1 MTRSLLFPVLLL
13 ALASSAAFAQTAG
26 PLSAD
31 PGRAR
36 AAGPAPGRRPAA
48 LTLPFFDDF
57 ATQTEGEP
65 SQQRWAGG
73 GGALV
78 NNRFP
83 VAPPTRNVATLD
95 GLRANGQPY
104 GSSSAYSD
112 TDTLT
117 SQPLDLSGFTA
128 ADNIYLSF
136 FWQSGSVVGPAKANS
151 GSQPVLL
158 ELEFLDRN
166 QAWQSVW
173 QQLSTGQRT
182 DFQQQLIAVTQPQY
196 LHGAFQFR
204 FRATGNLATTTDAWS
219 LDYVQLD
226 RNRAATAG
234 SYRDIATSAPLGSL
248 LKRYAA
254 MPVWQYNAAPAPA
267 AELNDQTSTTINNLD
282 AGPAPTPVS
291 WTGTVR
297 VLPDGAPATFLTGS
311 KSLNASARQDV
322 IAGSLR
328 PAPLPVTAEPKRIR
342 HQITLQTNETNPRT
356 LPNDTISRVTELSDY
371 YAYDDGTAEGTFQVS
386 RGSTGP
392 ASYFVYRIDLNKP
405 DQVRG
410 LRLFP
415 LPSPTATSQGLA
427 VAVWAADATTPG
439 QPAATP
445 LATRGYAV
453 PATLPAGELSVDV
466 NFPAPVPVSG
476 TFYIGYAP
484 NSQYLQFGA
493 DFNSTVPAGY
503 LLSSSGAAPQ
513 VTWTDVTSAAAFQR
527 QPFTPMMRP
536 LMTNGVATPTTS
548 ATPAAALSLYPNPS
562 TGRVRVQGRYR
573 AAVVLDA
580 LGRVAWQQPPAQA
593 GQPTLDLRALP
604 AGLYLVRLTLPD
616 GATTATK
623 RLVITK

>member
-1 MTRSLLFPVLLL
+1 MTRPLLL
-13 ALASSAAFAQTAG
+13 LILLLTFVVSFTAYAQTVG

-31 PGRAR
+31 PGRA
-36 AAGPAPGRRPAA
+36 ALLPTAPARRPAA

-57 ATQTEGEP
+57 ATQPEGAP
-65 SQQRWAGG
+65 SAQRWAKG
-73 GGALV
+73 GGALI

-83 VAPPTRNVATLD
+83 VAPPTRNVVTLD

-112 TDTLT
+112 IDTLT
-117 SQPLDLSGFTA
+117 SQAFDLSGLTP
-128 ADNIYLSF
+128 ADNVYLSF

-166 QAWQSVW
+166 QVWQGVW
-173 QQLSTGQRT
+173 QQTSTGQRT
-182 DFQQQLIAVTQPQY
+182 DFQQQLVAVTPAQY

-204 FRATGNLATTTDAWS
+204 FRATGNLATTNDAWS
-219 LDYVQLD
+219 LDYVLLD
-226 RNRAATAG
+226 RNRSATDN

-254 MPVWQYNAAPAPA
+254 MPVWQYNAAPTPA
-267 AELNDQTSTTINNLD
+267 DELNDQTSTTINNFD

-322 IAGSLR
+322 VVGNLR
-328 PAPLPVTAEPKRIR
+328 NAPLPLTAEPKRIR
-342 HQITLQTNETNPRT
+342 HQIVLQTNETNPLT
-356 LPNDTISRVTELSDY
+356 LPNDTISRVTELANY

-405 DQVRG
+405 DQVQG

-427 VAVWAADATTPG
+427 VAVWADDATTPG

-445 LATRGYAV
+445 LATRGYTV
-453 PATLPAGELSVDV
+453 PTGQSFVDV
-466 NFPAPVPVSG
+466 DFPAPVPVSG

-493 DFNSTVPAGY
+493 DFNSSVPAGY

-513 VTWTDVTSAAAFQR
+513 VAWTDVTSSAAFMR

-548 ATPAAALSLYPNPS
+548 AAAAAAAALSLYPNPS
-562 TGRVRVQGRYR
+562 AGLVHVQGRYR
-573 AAVVLDA
+573 SAVVLDA
-580 LGRVAWQQPPAQA
+580 LGRVAWQQPAAQA
-593 GQPTLDLRALP
+593 GQPTLDLHTLP

-616 GATTATK
+616 NTTTVTK
-623 RLVITK
+623 RLVITRN

>member
-1 MTRSLLFPVLLL
+1 MKHSYLFATCLL
-13 ALASSAAFAQTAG
+13 ALLSSFAASAQTAG
-26 PLSAD
+26 PLTVD
-31 PGRAR
+31 PGRA
-36 AAGPAPGRRPAA
+36 ALPTTAPVRRPAA
-48 LTLPFFDDF
+48 LGLPFFDDF
-57 ATQTEGEP
+57 AAQPEGQP
-65 SQQRWAGG
+65 SQQRWAKG

-104 GSSSAYSD
+104 GGSSAYSD
-112 TDTLT
+112 IDTLT
-117 SQPLDLSGFTA
+117 SQPLNLSDFTA
-128 ADNIYLSF
+128 ADNVYLSF

-166 QAWQSVW
+166 QVWQGVW

-182 DFQQQLIAVTQPQY
+182 DFQQQLVAVVQPQY
-196 LHGAFQFR
+196 LHEAFQFR

-226 RNRAATAG
+226 RNRSATAS

-254 MPVWQYNAAPAPA
+254 MPVWQYNAAPTPA
-267 AELNDQTSTTINNLD
+267 DELNDQVSTTINNLD

-297 VLPDGAPATFLTGS
+297 VLPNGAPATFLTGS

-322 IAGSLR
+322 VAGSLR
-328 PAPLPVTAEPKRIR
+328 TAPLPLTAEPKRIR
-342 HQITLQTNETNPRT
+342 HQLTLQTNETNPRT
-356 LPNDTISRVTELSDY
+356 LPNDTISRTTELANY

-405 DQVRG
+405 DQVQG
-410 LRLFP
+410 LRMFP
-415 LPSPTATSQGLA
+415 LPSPTATSQGLV
-427 VAVWAADATTPG
+427 VAVWADDATTPG

-445 LATRGYAV
+445 LATRGYTV
-453 PATLPAGELSVDV
+453 PAGQTSVDV

-493 DFNSTVPAGY
+493 DFNSPVPAGY

-513 VTWTDVTSAAAFQR
+513 VTWTDVTAAAAFQR

-548 ATPAAALSLYPNPS
+548 AMVAAALSLYPNPS
-562 TGRVRVQGRYR
+562 AGLVRVQGRYR

-580 LGRVAWQQPPAQA
+580 LGRVAWQQPVAQA
-593 GQPTLDLRALP
+593 GQPTLDLHALP

-616 GATTATK
+616 GTTTVTK
-623 RLVITK
+623 RLVITRN